1 MATSQR
7 SSVRK
12 PESMQFWL
20 GVGVAS
26 LALHSIF
33 LFGLQRWARVT
44 IVQPEGG
51 PIAVEL
57 VDAPDTV
64 VSQAEPDTIAQVLQ
78 KPDAKPAAQPEVAA
92 PEVKL
97 DVKPEV
103 QPEPNIKPEPI
114 VQPSTNADRKRTTP
128 AIVPTPTKP
137 RSQNKPTKSVTP
149 PLKATPEDP
158 KKRPGK
164 KGDSTDTSPVRSND
178 PLGDPNA
185 VETGERSFLVSYDK
199 PNPMDGPNGRMSA
212 ELTFQA
218 IPPISLSSK
227 FARNVGPTI
236 NISLTFVVKCPVSQ
250 GTVCQTDRL
259 QSEWH
264 AHASLQ
270 ELNAEQDVELDEAVQ
285 KWFQGVKI
293 ASLVYRPDDRTAM
306 TNKGDTFWNV
316 QLTLQVKK

>member
-44 IVQPEGG
+44 IVQPDGG

-57 VDAPDTV
+57 VDVPETV
-64 VSQAEPDTIAQVLQ
+64 VSQVEPDTIAQVSQ
-78 KPDAKPAAQPEVAA
+78 KPDSKPAAQPEVAA

-103 QPEPNIKPEPI
+103 QPEPEPESKPKPEPI
-114 VQPSTNADRKRTTP
+114 VQPSTNADRKKTTP

-149 PLKATPEDP
+149 PPRSTPDDP

-164 KGDSTDTSPVRSND
+164 KGDSTETSPVRSND

-185 VETGERSFLVSYDK
+185 VETGGRSFLVSYNK
-199 PNPMDGPNGRMSA
+199 PNRLDGPVA
-212 ELTFQA
+212 ELTFDA
-218 IPPISLSSK
+218 MPPISLSSK

-236 NISLTFVVKCPVSQ
+236 NISLSFMVKCPVSQ

-264 AHASLQ
+264 AHTSLQ

-293 ASLVYRPDDRTAM
+293 ASLVYRLDDRTAM

-316 QLTLQVKK
+316 QVTLQVRK